1 MKNRYLINQ
10 QLDGVRA
17 SLKEAVN
24 KVEALYAD
32 PKSTVEN
39 RREAENVVKDL
50 KERVQKYEND
60 IREMD
65 EEANRQ
71 LALQNKKPVAGMSEK
86 ERNIA
91 LKANVIRGMIKKES
105 VADDLKALGGSYFLN
120 ALSANTSTGN
130 GGEKLLPKTV
140 ASEVITE
147 PYTINKLR
155 NYVRVSHESNL
166 EIPKLTFSIADDA
179 FIEDEAT
186 AKELAVAGSTVAFG
200 RFKAK
205 VFCDVSETMLLG
217 SDVNLVAEVD
227 KGLDSAIQTKERKQL
242 FGTTLG
248 TTEDHMSFYQKSG
261 ESYTIKEVQ
270 AASKFLAIKKAIADL
285 HEDYRENAK
294 IIMAYADYL
303 DIIETL
309 ANGNATLYT
318 AQPEQI
324 LGKPVIFVDAAT
336 IPIVGDLSYLQINY
350 HPETI
355 SDSDKNVRTG
365 INTFVVT
372 AWYDIQF
379 RLRSAFRLAT
389 VGAGE

>member
-32 PKSTVEN
+32 SKSTIED
-39 RREAENVVKDL
+39 RREAENVVRDL
-50 KERVQKYEND
+50 KERAAKYEND

-71 LALQNKKPVAGMSEK
+71 LQNKKNTQGMSEK
-86 ERNIA
+86 DKIVA
-91 LKANVIRGMIKKES
+91 SKANVIRGMIKKES

-120 ALSANTSTGN
+120 ALSTNTSTGQ
-130 GGEKLLPKTV
+130 GGAAILPKTT
-140 ASEVITE
+140 ASEAIVE
-147 PYTINKLR
+147 PKKVNKLR
-155 NYVRVSHESNL
+155 DYIRISHESNL

-186 AKELAVAGSTVAFG
+186 AKELKVNGSTVTFG
-200 RFKAK
+200 RFKSK

-217 SDVNLVAEVD
+217 SDINLVSEVEA
-227 KGLDSAIQTKERKQL
+227 GLDSAIQTKEKKQL
-242 FGTTLG
+242 FGTALP
-248 TTEDHMSFYQKSG
+248 ENEKHMSFYEKVS
-261 ESYTIKEVQ
+261 SNYTIPAVTAE
-270 AASKFLAIKKAIADL
+270 SKYLAIKKAIADL
-285 HEDYRENAK
+285 GEDFRENAY
-294 IIMAYADYL
+294 IIMTYADYL
-303 DIIETL
+303 DIIEAL
-309 ANGNATLYT
+309 ANGNATLFM

-355 SDSDKNVRTG
+355 SDSDKNVKTG
-365 INTFVVT
+365 MNTFALT
-372 AWYDIQF
+372 TWYDIQF
-379 RLRSAFRLAT
+379 RLRSAFRLAVT
-389 VGAGE
+389 Q

>member
-32 PKSTVEN
+32 SKSTIED
-39 RREAENVVKDL
+39 RREAENVVRDL
-50 KERVQKYEND
+50 KERAAKYEND

-71 LALQNKKPVAGMSEK
+71 LQNKKNVQGMSEK
-86 ERNIA
+86 DKIVA
-91 LKANVIRGMIKKES
+91 SKANVIRGMIKKES

-120 ALSANTSTGN
+120 ALSTHPSTGQ
-130 GGEKLLPKTV
+130 GGANILPKTT
-140 ASEVITE
+140 ASEAIVE
-147 PYTINKLR
+147 PKKVNKLR
-155 NYVRVSHESNL
+155 DYVKISHESNL

-186 AKELAVAGSTVAFG
+186 AKELKVNGSTVTFG
-200 RFKAK
+200 RFKSK

-217 SDVNLVAEVD
+217 SDINLVSEVEA
-227 KGLDSAIQTKERKQL
+227 GLDSAIQTKEKKQL
-242 FGTTLG
+242 FGTALP
-248 TTEDHMSFYQKSG
+248 ENEKHMSFYEKNG
-261 ESYTIKEVQ
+261 GSYTIPSVTGETKY
-270 AASKFLAIKKAIADL
+270 LAIKKAIADL
-285 HEDYRENAK
+285 GEDFRENAH
-294 IIMAYADYL
+294 IIMTYADYL
-303 DIIETL
+303 DIIEAL
-309 ANGNATLYT
+309 ANGNSTLFM

-355 SDSDKNVRTG
+355 SDSDKNVKTG
-365 INTFVVT
+365 MNTFALT

-379 RLRSAFRLAT
+379 RFSKDSLGVEKSA
-389 VGAGE
+389 

>member
-1 MKNRYLINQ
+1 MRNRYLINQ

-32 PKSTVEN
+32 SKSTIED
-39 RREAENVVKDL
+39 RREAENVVRDL
-50 KERVQKYEND
+50 KERAAKYEND

-71 LALQNKKPVAGMSEK
+71 LQNKKDVQGMSEK
-86 ERNIA
+86 DKKIA
-91 LKANVIRGMIKKES
+91 SKANVIRGMIKKES

-120 ALSANTSTGN
+120 ALSTATTGQ
-130 GGEKLLPKTV
+130 GGAAILPKTT
-140 ASEVITE
+140 ASEAIVE
-147 PYTINKLR
+147 PKKVNKLR
-155 NYVRVSHESNL
+155 DYVRISHESNL

-186 AKELAVAGSTVAFG
+186 AKELKVNGSTVTFG
-200 RFKAK
+200 RFKSK

-217 SDVNLVAEVD
+217 TDINLVSEVEA
-227 KGLDSAIQTKERKQL
+227 GLDSAIQTKEKKQL
-242 FGTTLG
+242 FGTDLG
-248 TTEDHMSFYQKSG
+248 TTEKHMSFYEKDGSN
-261 ESYTIKEVQ
+261 YTIHAVTGETKY
-270 AASKFLAIKKAIADL
+270 LAIKKAIADL
-285 HEDYRENAK
+285 GEDYRENAR
-294 IIMAYADYL
+294 IIMTYADYL
-303 DIIETL
+303 DIIEAL
-309 ANGNATLYT
+309 ANGNATLFM

-355 SDSDKNVRTG
+355 SDSDKNVKTG
-365 INTFVVT
+365 MNTFALT
-372 AWYDIQF
+372 AWYDIAF
-379 RLRSAFRLAT
+379 RLRSAFRLAVT
-389 VGAGE
+389 Q

>member
-32 PKSTVEN
+32 SKSTIED
-39 RREAENVVKDL
+39 RREAENVVRDL
-50 KERVQKYEND
+50 KERAAKYEND

-71 LALQNKKPVAGMSEK
+71 LQNKKNTQGMSEK
-86 ERNIA
+86 DKIVA
-91 LKANVIRGMIKKES
+91 SKANVIRGMIKKES

-120 ALSANTSTGN
+120 ALSTHPSTGQ
-130 GGEKLLPKTV
+130 GGAAILPKTT
-140 ASEVITE
+140 ASEAITE
-147 PYTINKLR
+147 PKKVNKLR
-155 NYVRVSHESNL
+155 DYVKISHESNL

-186 AKELAVAGSTVAFG
+186 AKELKVNGSTVTFG
-200 RFKAK
+200 RFKSK

-217 SDVNLVAEVD
+217 SDINLVSEVEA
-227 KGLDSAIQTKERKQL
+227 GSDSAMQTKERKQL
-242 FGTTLG
+242 FGTALP
-248 TTEDHMSFYQKSG
+248 ENEKHMSFYEKVS
-261 ESYTIKEVQ
+261 SNYTIPSVTGETKY
-270 AASKFLAIKKAIADL
+270 LAIKKAIADL
-285 HEDYRENAK
+285 GEDFRENAH
-294 IIMAYADYL
+294 IIMTYADYL
-303 DIIETL
+303 DIIEAL
-309 ANGNATLYT
+309 ANGNSTLFM

-355 SDSDKNVRTG
+355 SDSDKNVKTG
-365 INTFVVT
+365 MNTFALT

-379 RLRSAFRLAT
+379 RLRSAFRLAVT
-389 VGAGE
+389 Q

>member
-71 LALQNKKPVAGMSEK
+71 LQNKKNVQGMSEK
-86 ERNIA
+86 DKIVA
-91 LKANVIRGMIKKES
+91 SKANVIRGMIKKES

-120 ALSANTSTGN
+120 ALSTHPSTGQ
-130 GGEKLLPKTV
+130 GGAAILPKTT
-140 ASEVITE
+140 ASEAIVE
-147 PYTINKLR
+147 PKKVNKLR
-155 NYVRVSHESNL
+155 DYIRVSHESNL

-186 AKELAVAGSTVAFG
+186 AKELKVNGSTVAFG
-200 RFKAK
+200 RFKSK

-217 SDVNLVAEVD
+217 TDINLVSEVEA
-227 KGLDSAIQTKERKQL
+227 GLDSAIQTKEKKQL
-242 FGTTLG
+242 FGTNLG
-248 TTEDHMSFYQKSG
+248 TSEKHMSFYEKDNSN
-261 ESYTIKEVQ
+261 YTIPSVTGETKY
-270 AASKFLAIKKAIADL
+270 LAIKKAIADL
-285 HEDYRENAK
+285 GEDYRENAH
-294 IIMAYADYL
+294 IIMTYADYL
-303 DIIETL
+303 DIIEAL
-309 ANGNATLYT
+309 ANGNATLFM

-324 LGKPVIFVDAAT
+324 LGKPVIFIDAAT
-336 IPIVGDLSYLQINY
+336 IPIVGDLQFVQINY

-355 SDSDKNVRTG
+355 TDSDKNVKTG
-365 INTFVVT
+365 MNTFALT
-372 AWYDIQF
+372 TWFDIQF
-379 RLRSAFRLAT
+379 RMRSAFRLAVT
-389 VGAGE
+389 Q

>member
-32 PKSTVEN
+32 SKSTIED
-39 RREAENVVKDL
+39 RREAENVVRDL
-50 KERVQKYEND
+50 KERAAKYEND

-71 LALQNKKPVAGMSEK
+71 LQNKKNTQGMSEK
-86 ERNIA
+86 DKKIA

-120 ALSANTSTGN
+120 ALSTHQTTGQ
-130 GGEKLLPKTV
+130 GGAAILPKTT
-140 ASEVITE
+140 ASEAIVE
-147 PYTINKLR
+147 PKKVNKLR
-155 NYVRVSHESNL
+155 DYVRISHESNL

-186 AKELAVAGSTVAFG
+186 AKELKANGSTVTFG
-200 RFKAK
+200 RFKSK

-217 SDVNLVAEVD
+217 TDINLVSEVEA
-227 KGLDSAIQTKERKQL
+227 GLDSAIQTKEKKQL
-242 FGTTLG
+242 FGTALP
-248 TTEDHMSFYQKSG
+248 ENEKHMSFYEKVS
-261 ESYTIKEVQ
+261 SNYTIPAVTAE
-270 AASKFLAIKKAIADL
+270 SKYLAIKKAIADL
-285 HEDYRENAK
+285 GEDYRENAH
-294 IIMAYADYL
+294 IIMTYADYL
-303 DIIETL
+303 DIIEAL
-309 ANGNATLYT
+309 ANGNSTLFM

-336 IPIVGDLSYLQINY
+336 IPIVGDLQFVQINY

-355 SDSDKNVRTG
+355 SDSDKNVKTG
-365 INTFVVT
+365 MNTFALT

-379 RLRSAFRLAT
+379 RLRSAFRLAVT
-389 VGAGE
+389 Q

>member
-24 KVEALYAD
+24 KVETLYAD

-50 KERVQKYEND
+50 KERMQKYEND
-60 IREMD
+60 IRELD
-65 EEANRQ
+65 EEASRQ
-71 LALQNKKPVAGMSEK
+71 LAAQNKVNMAGMSEK
-86 ERNIA
+86 EKTVA

-105 VADDLKALGGSYFLN
+105 VASDLKALGGSYFLN
-120 ALSANTSTGN
+120 ALSTNTSTGQ
-130 GGEKLLPKTV
+130 GGEKILPKTV

-147 PYTINKLR
+147 PKTVNKLR
-155 NYVRVSHESNL
+155 NFVRVSRESNL

-186 AKELAVAGSTVAFG
+186 AKELKVAGSTVAFG
-200 RFKAK
+200 RFKSK
-205 VFCDVSETMLLG
+205 VYCDVSETMLLG
-217 SDVNLVAEVD
+217 SDINLVAEVD
-227 KGLDSAIQTKERKQL
+227 AGLDSAIQTKERKQL
-242 FGTTLG
+242 FGTNLPVG
-248 TTEDHMSFYQKSG
+248 EAHMSFYEKVS
-261 ESYTIKEVQ
+261 SNYTIPAVTAETKY
-270 AASKFLAIKKAIADL
+270 LAIKKAIADL

-294 IIMAYADYL
+294 IIMTYADYL
-303 DIIETL
+303 DIIEAL
-309 ANGNATLYT
+309 ANGNATLYM

-336 IPIVGDLSYLQINY
+336 IPVVGDLSYLQINY

-365 INTFVVT
+365 INTFVLT
-372 AWYDIQF
+372 AWYDIVF
-379 RLRSAFRLAT
+379 RLRSAFRLAIS
-389 VGAGE
+389 E

>member
-32 PKSTVEN
+32 SKSTIED
-39 RREAENVVKDL
+39 RREAENVVRDL
-50 KERVQKYEND
+50 KERAAKYEND

-71 LALQNKKPVAGMSEK
+71 LQNKKNTQGMSEK
-86 ERNIA
+86 DKIVA
-91 LKANVIRGMIKKES
+91 SKANVIRGMIKKES

-120 ALSANTSTGN
+120 ALSTHPSTGQ
-130 GGEKLLPKTV
+130 GGADILPKTT
-140 ASEVITE
+140 ASEAIVE
-147 PYTINKLR
+147 PKKVNKLR
-155 NYVRVSHESNL
+155 DYIRISHESNL

-186 AKELAVAGSTVAFG
+186 AKELKVNGSTVTFG
-200 RFKAK
+200 RFKSK

-217 SDVNLVAEVD
+217 TDINLVSEVEA
-227 KGLDSAIQTKERKQL
+227 GLDSAIQTKERKQL
-242 FGTTLG
+242 FGTALP
-248 TTEDHMSFYQKSG
+248 ENEKHMSFYEKNG
-261 ESYTIKEVQ
+261 GSYTIPSVTGETKY
-270 AASKFLAIKKAIADL
+270 LAIKKAIADL
-285 HEDYRENAK
+285 GEDFRENAH
-294 IIMAYADYL
+294 IIMTYADYL
-303 DIIETL
+303 EIIEAL
-309 ANGNATLYT
+309 ANGNSTLFM

-355 SDSDKNVRTG
+355 SDSDKNVKTG
-365 INTFVVT
+365 MNTFALT

-379 RLRSAFRLAT
+379 RLRSAFRLAVT
-389 VGAGE
+389 Q

>member
-71 LALQNKKPVAGMSEK
+71 LQNKKNTQGMSEK
-86 ERNIA
+86 DKIVA
-91 LKANVIRGMIKKES
+91 SKANVIRGMIKKES

-120 ALSANTSTGN
+120 ALSTVTSTGQ
-130 GGEKLLPKTV
+130 GGAAILPKTT
-140 ASEVITE
+140 ASEAIVE
-147 PYTINKLR
+147 PKKVNKLR
-155 NYVRVSHESNL
+155 DYVRISHESNL

-186 AKELAVAGSTVAFG
+186 AKELKANGSTVTFG
-200 RFKAK
+200 RFKSK

-217 SDVNLVAEVD
+217 TDINLVSEVEA
-227 KGLDSAIQTKERKQL
+227 GLDSAIQTKERKQL
-242 FGTTLG
+242 FGTALP
-248 TTEDHMSFYQKSG
+248 ENEKHMSFYEKVS
-261 ESYTIKEVQ
+261 SNYTIPAVTAE
-270 AASKFLAIKKAIADL
+270 SKYLAIKKAIADL
-285 HEDYRENAK
+285 GEDFRENAH
-294 IIMAYADYL
+294 IIMTYADYL
-303 DIIETL
+303 DIIEAL
-309 ANGNATLYT
+309 ANGNSTLFM

-355 SDSDKNVRTG
+355 SDSDKNVKTG
-365 INTFVVT
+365 MNTFALT

-379 RLRSAFRLAT
+379 RLRSAFRLAVT
-389 VGAGE
+389 Q

>member
-71 LALQNKKPVAGMSEK
+71 LQNKKNVQGMSEK
-86 ERNIA
+86 DKIVA
-91 LKANVIRGMIKKES
+91 SKANVIRGMIKKES

-120 ALSANTSTGN
+120 ALSTHPSTGQ
-130 GGEKLLPKTV
+130 GGAAILPKTT
-140 ASEVITE
+140 ASEAIVE
-147 PYTINKLR
+147 PKKVNKLR
-155 NYVRVSHESNL
+155 DYIRVSHESNL

-186 AKELAVAGSTVAFG
+186 AKELKVNGSTVTFG
-200 RFKAK
+200 RFKSK

-217 SDVNLVAEVD
+217 SDINLVSEVEA
-227 KGLDSAIQTKERKQL
+227 GLDSAIQTKEKKQL
-242 FGTTLG
+242 FGTNLG
-248 TTEDHMSFYQKSG
+248 TTEKHMSFYEKDG
-261 ESYTIKEVQ
+261 ASYTIPSVTGETKY
-270 AASKFLAIKKAIADL
+270 LAIKKAIADL
-285 HEDYRENAK
+285 GEDYRENAH
-294 IIMAYADYL
+294 IIMTYADYL
-303 DIIETL
+303 DIIEAL
-309 ANGNATLYT
+309 ANGNSTLFM

-355 SDSDKNVRTG
+355 SDSDKNVKTG
-365 INTFVVT
+365 MNTFALT

-379 RLRSAFRLAT
+379 RLRSAFRLAVT
-389 VGAGE
+389 Q

>member
-50 KERVQKYEND
+50 KERAAKYEND

-71 LALQNKKPVAGMSEK
+71 LQMQNKKNVQGMSEK
-86 ERNIA
+86 DRVTA
-91 LKANVIRGMIKKES
+91 LKANIIRGMIKKES
-105 VADDLKALGGSYFLN
+105 VSDDLKALGGSYFLN
-120 ALSANTSTGN
+120 ALSTASTGQ
-130 GGEKLLPKTV
+130 GGAAILPKTT
-140 ASEVITE
+140 ASEAITE
-147 PYTINKLR
+147 PKEINKLR
-155 NYVRVSHESNL
+155 NFVRISHESNL

-186 AKELAVAGSTVAFG
+186 AKELKVNGSTVAFG
-200 RFKAK
+200 RFKSK

-217 SDVNLVAEVD
+217 SDINLVSEVD
-227 KGLDSAIQTKERKQL
+227 AGLDSAIQTKERKQL
-242 FGTTLG
+242 FGTALP
-248 TTEDHMSFYQKSG
+248 ENEKHMSFYEKNG
-261 ESYTIKEVQ
+261 GSYTIPSVTGETKY
-270 AASKFLAIKKAIADL
+270 LAIKKAIADL

-294 IIMAYADYL
+294 IIMSYADYL
-303 DIIETL
+303 DIIEAL
-309 ANGNATLYT
+309 ANGNATLFM

-355 SDSDKNVRTG
+355 SDSDKNVKTG
-365 INTFVVT
+365 INTFALT
-372 AWYDIQF
+372 TWFDIQF
-379 RLRSAFRLAT
+379 RLRSAFRLAVT
-389 VGAGE
+389 Q

>member
-1 MKNRYLINQ
+1 MRNRYLINQ

-32 PKSTVEN
+32 SKSTIED
-39 RREAENVVKDL
+39 RREAENVVRDL
-50 KERVQKYEND
+50 KERAAKYEND

-71 LALQNKKPVAGMSEK
+71 LQNKKDVQGMSEK
-86 ERNIA
+86 DKKIA
-91 LKANVIRGMIKKES
+91 SKANVIRGMIKKES

-120 ALSANTSTGN
+120 ALSTATTGQ
-130 GGEKLLPKTV
+130 GGAAILPKTT
-140 ASEVITE
+140 ASEAIVE
-147 PYTINKLR
+147 PKKVNKLR
-155 NYVRVSHESNL
+155 DYVRISHESNL

-186 AKELAVAGSTVAFG
+186 AKELKVNGSTVTFG
-200 RFKAK
+200 RFKSK

-217 SDVNLVAEVD
+217 TDINLVSEVEA
-227 KGLDSAIQTKERKQL
+227 GLDSAIQTKEKKQL
-242 FGTTLG
+242 FGTNLG
-248 TTEDHMSFYQKSG
+248 TTEKHMSFYEKDGSN
-261 ESYTIKEVQ
+261 YTIHAVTGETKY
-270 AASKFLAIKKAIADL
+270 LAIKKAIADL
-285 HEDYRENAK
+285 GEDYRENAR
-294 IIMAYADYL
+294 IIMTYADYL
-303 DIIETL
+303 DIIEAL
-309 ANGNATLYT
+309 ANGNATLFM

-355 SDSDKNVRTG
+355 SDSDKNVKTG
-365 INTFVVT
+365 MNTFALT
-372 AWYDIQF
+372 AWYDIAF
-379 RLRSAFRLAT
+379 RLRSAFRLAVT
-389 VGAGE
+389 Q

>member
-71 LALQNKKPVAGMSEK
+71 LQNKKNVQGMSEK
-86 ERNIA
+86 DKIVA
-91 LKANVIRGMIKKES
+91 SKANVIRGMIKKES

-120 ALSANTSTGN
+120 ALSTHPSTGQ
-130 GGEKLLPKTV
+130 GGAAILPKTT
-140 ASEVITE
+140 ASEAIVE
-147 PYTINKLR
+147 PKKVNKLR
-155 NYVRVSHESNL
+155 DYIRVSHESNL

-186 AKELAVAGSTVAFG
+186 AKELKVNGSTVTFG
-200 RFKAK
+200 RFKSK

-217 SDVNLVAEVD
+217 TDINLVSEVEA
-227 KGLDSAIQTKERKQL
+227 GLDSAIQTKERKQL
-242 FGTTLG
+242 FGTDLG
-248 TTEDHMSFYQKSG
+248 ASEKHMSFYEKDNSN
-261 ESYTIKEVQ
+261 YTIPAVTGETKY
-270 AASKFLAIKKAIADL
+270 LAIKKAIADL
-285 HEDYRENAK
+285 GEDFRENAH
-294 IIMAYADYL
+294 IIMTYADYL
-303 DIIETL
+303 DIIEAL
-309 ANGNATLYT
+309 ANGNATLFM

-355 SDSDKNVRTG
+355 SDSDKNVKTG
-365 INTFVVT
+365 MNTFALT
-372 AWYDIQF
+372 AWYDIVF
-379 RLRSAFRLAT
+379 RLRSAFRLAVT
-389 VGAGE
+389 Q

>member
-71 LALQNKKPVAGMSEK
+71 LQNKKNVQGMSEK
-86 ERNIA
+86 DKIVA
-91 LKANVIRGMIKKES
+91 SKANVIRGMIKKES

-120 ALSANTSTGN
+120 ALSTHPSTGQ
-130 GGEKLLPKTV
+130 GGAAILPKTT
-140 ASEVITE
+140 ASEAIVE
-147 PYTINKLR
+147 PKKVNKLR
-155 NYVRVSHESNL
+155 DYVRISHESNL

-186 AKELAVAGSTVAFG
+186 AKELKVNGSTVTFG
-200 RFKAK
+200 RFKSK

-217 SDVNLVAEVD
+217 TDINLVSEVEA
-227 KGLDSAIQTKERKQL
+227 GLDSAIQTKEKKQL
-242 FGTTLG
+242 FGTNLG
-248 TTEDHMSFYQKSG
+248 SNEKHMSFYEKDG
-261 ESYTIKEVQ
+261 ASYTIPSVTGETKY
-270 AASKFLAIKKAIADL
+270 LAIKKAIADL
-285 HEDYRENAK
+285 GEDYRENAH
-294 IIMAYADYL
+294 IIMTYADYL
-303 DIIETL
+303 DIIEAL
-309 ANGNATLYT
+309 ANGNATLFM

-336 IPIVGDLSYLQINY
+336 IPIVGDLQFVQINY

-355 SDSDKNVRTG
+355 TDSDKNVKTG
-365 INTFVVT
+365 MNTFALT
-372 AWYDIQF
+372 TWFDIQF
-379 RLRSAFRLAT
+379 RMRSAFRLAVT
-389 VGAGE
+389 Q

>member
-50 KERVQKYEND
+50 KERAAKYEND

-71 LALQNKKPVAGMSEK
+71 LQMQNKKNVQGMSEK
-86 ERNIA
+86 DRVTA
-91 LKANVIRGMIKKES
+91 LKANIIRGMIKKES
-105 VADDLKALGGSYFLN
+105 VSDDLKALGGSYFLN
-120 ALSANTSTGN
+120 ALSTASTGQ
-130 GGEKLLPKTV
+130 GGAAILPKTT
-140 ASEVITE
+140 ASEAITE
-147 PYTINKLR
+147 PKEINKLR
-155 NYVRVSHESNL
+155 SFVRISHESNL

-186 AKELAVAGSTVAFG
+186 AKELKVNGSTVAFG
-200 RFKAK
+200 RFKSK

-217 SDVNLVAEVD
+217 SDINLVSEVD
-227 KGLDSAIQTKERKQL
+227 AGLDSAIQTKERKQL
-242 FGTTLG
+242 FGTTLS
-248 TTEDHMSFYQKSG
+248 TTEDHMSFYQKAG
-261 ESYTIKEVQ
+261 ESYTIKEVK

-294 IIMAYADYL
+294 IIMSYADYL
-303 DIIETL
+303 EIIETL

-355 SDSDKNVRTG
+355 SDSDKNVKTG
-365 INTFVVT
+365 INTFAVT

-389 VGAGE
+389 VGE

>member
-32 PKSTVEN
+32 SKSTIED
-39 RREAENVVKDL
+39 RREAENVVRDL
-50 KERVQKYEND
+50 KERAAKYEND

-71 LALQNKKPVAGMSEK
+71 LQNKKNTQGMSEK
-86 ERNIA
+86 DKIVA
-91 LKANVIRGMIKKES
+91 SKANVIRGMIKKES

-120 ALSANTSTGN
+120 ALSTHPSTGQ
-130 GGEKLLPKTV
+130 GGATILPKTT
-140 ASEVITE
+140 ASEAIVE
-147 PYTINKLR
+147 PKKVNKLR
-155 NYVRVSHESNL
+155 DYIRVSHESNL

-186 AKELAVAGSTVAFG
+186 AKELKVNGSTVTFG
-200 RFKAK
+200 RFKSK

-217 SDVNLVAEVD
+217 TDINLVSEVEA
-227 KGLDSAIQTKERKQL
+227 GLDSAVQTKEKKQL
-242 FGTTLG
+242 FGTALP
-248 TTEDHMSFYQKSG
+248 ENEKHMSFYEKNG
-261 ESYTIKEVQ
+261 GSYTIPSVTGETKY
-270 AASKFLAIKKAIADL
+270 LAIKKAIADL
-285 HEDYRENAK
+285 GEDYRENAH
-294 IIMAYADYL
+294 IIMTYADYL
-303 DIIETL
+303 DIIEAL
-309 ANGNATLYT
+309 ANGNATLFM

-324 LGKPVIFVDAAT
+324 LGKPVIFIDAAT
-336 IPIVGDLSYLQINY
+336 IPIVGDLQFVQINY

-355 SDSDKNVRTG
+355 SDSDKNVKTG
-365 INTFVVT
+365 MNTFALT

-379 RLRSAFRLAT
+379 RLRSAFRLAVT
-389 VGAGE
+389 Q

>member
-24 KVEALYAD
+24 KVETLYAD

-50 KERVQKYEND
+50 KERMQKYEND
-60 IREMD
+60 IRELD

-71 LALQNKKPVAGMSEK
+71 LAAQNKVNMAGMSEK
-86 ERNIA
+86 EKTVA

-120 ALSANTSTGN
+120 ALSTNTTTGQ
-130 GGEKLLPKTV
+130 GGEKILPKTV

-147 PYTINKLR
+147 PKVVNKLR
-155 NYVRVSHESNL
+155 NFVRVSRESNL

-186 AKELAVAGSTVAFG
+186 AKELKVAGSTVAFG
-200 RFKAK
+200 RYKSK
-205 VFCDVSETMLLG
+205 VYCDVSETMLLG

-227 KGLDSAIQTKERKQL
+227 AGLDSAIQTKERKQL
-242 FGTTLG
+242 FGTNLPVG
-248 TTEDHMSFYQKSG
+248 EAHMSFYEKVS
-261 ESYTIKEVQ
+261 SNYTIPTVTAETKY
-270 AASKFLAIKKAIADL
+270 LAIKKAIADL

-294 IIMAYADYL
+294 IIMTYADYL
-303 DIIETL
+303 DIIEAL
-309 ANGNATLYT
+309 ANGNATLYM

-365 INTFVVT
+365 INTFVLT

-379 RLRSAFRLAT
+379 RLRSAFRLAIT
-389 VGAGE
+389 Q

>member
-71 LALQNKKPVAGMSEK
+71 LQNKKNTQGMSEK
-86 ERNIA
+86 DKIVA
-91 LKANVIRGMIKKES
+91 SKANVIRGMIKKES

-120 ALSANTSTGN
+120 ALSTHPSTGQ
-130 GGEKLLPKTV
+130 GGANILPKTT
-140 ASEVITE
+140 ASEAIVE
-147 PYTINKLR
+147 PKKVNKLR
-155 NYVRVSHESNL
+155 DYVRISHESNL

-186 AKELAVAGSTVAFG
+186 AKELKLNGSTVAFG
-200 RFKAK
+200 RFKSK

-217 SDVNLVAEVD
+217 SDINLVSEVEA
-227 KGLDSAIQTKERKQL
+227 GLDSAIQTKEKKQL
-242 FGTTLG
+242 FGTNLG
-248 TTEDHMSFYQKSG
+248 TTEKHMSFYEKDG
-261 ESYTIKEVQ
+261 ASYTIPSVTGETKY
-270 AASKFLAIKKAIADL
+270 LAIKKAIADL
-285 HEDYRENAK
+285 GEDFRENAH
-294 IIMAYADYL
+294 IIMTYADYL
-303 DIIETL
+303 DIIEAL
-309 ANGNATLYT
+309 ANGNSTLFM

-355 SDSDKNVRTG
+355 SDSDKNVKTG
-365 INTFVVT
+365 MNTFALT

-379 RLRSAFRLAT
+379 RFSKDSLGVEKSA
-389 VGAGE
+389 

>member
-71 LALQNKKPVAGMSEK
+71 LQNKKNTQGMSEK
-86 ERNIA
+86 DKIVA
-91 LKANVIRGMIKKES
+91 SKANVIRGMIKKES

-120 ALSANTSTGN
+120 ALSTHPSTGQ
-130 GGEKLLPKTV
+130 GGANILPKTT
-140 ASEVITE
+140 ASEAIVE
-147 PYTINKLR
+147 PKKVNKLR
-155 NYVRVSHESNL
+155 DYIRVSHESNL

-186 AKELAVAGSTVAFG
+186 AKELKVNGSTVTFG
-200 RFKAK
+200 RFKSK

-217 SDVNLVAEVD
+217 TDINLVSEVEA
-227 KGLDSAIQTKERKQL
+227 GLDSAIQTKERKQL
-242 FGTTLG
+242 FGTTLP
-248 TTEDHMSFYQKSG
+248 ENEKHMSFYEKVS
-261 ESYTIKEVQ
+261 SNYTIPAVTAE
-270 AASKFLAIKKAIADL
+270 SKYLAIKKAIADL
-285 HEDYRENAK
+285 GEDYRENAH
-294 IIMAYADYL
+294 IIMTYADYL
-303 DIIETL
+303 DIIEAL
-309 ANGNATLYT
+309 ANGNATLFM

-355 SDSDKNVRTG
+355 SDSDKNVKTG
-365 INTFVVT
+365 MNTFALT

-379 RLRSAFRLAT
+379 RLRSAFRLAVT
-389 VGAGE
+389 Q

>member
-71 LALQNKKPVAGMSEK
+71 LQNKKNVQGMSEK
-86 ERNIA
+86 DKIVA
-91 LKANVIRGMIKKES
+91 SKANVIRGMIKKES

-120 ALSANTSTGN
+120 ALSTHPSTGQ
-130 GGEKLLPKTV
+130 GGANILPKTT
-140 ASEVITE
+140 ASEAIVE
-147 PYTINKLR
+147 PKKVNKLR
-155 NYVRVSHESNL
+155 DYIRVSHESNL

-186 AKELAVAGSTVAFG
+186 AKELKVNGSTVTFG
-200 RFKAK
+200 RFKSK

-217 SDVNLVAEVD
+217 TDINLVSEVEA
-227 KGLDSAIQTKERKQL
+227 GLDSAIQTKERKQL
-242 FGTTLG
+242 FGTNLP
-248 TTEDHMSFYQKSG
+248 ENEKHMSFYEKVS
-261 ESYTIKEVQ
+261 SNYTIPAVTAETKY
-270 AASKFLAIKKAIADL
+270 LAIKKAIADL
-285 HEDYRENAK
+285 GEDYRENAH
-294 IIMAYADYL
+294 IIMTYADYL
-303 DIIETL
+303 EIIEAL
-309 ANGNATLYT
+309 ANGNSTLFM

-324 LGKPVIFVDAAT
+324 LGKPVIFIDAAT
-336 IPIVGDLSYLQINY
+336 IPIVGDLQFVQINY

-355 SDSDKNVRTG
+355 TDSDKNVKTG
-365 INTFVVT
+365 MNTFALT
-372 AWYDIQF
+372 AWYDIAF
-379 RLRSAFRLAT
+379 RLRSAFRLAIT
-389 VGAGE
+389 Q

>member
-71 LALQNKKPVAGMSEK
+71 LQNKKNVQGMSEK
-86 ERNIA
+86 DKIVA
-91 LKANVIRGMIKKES
+91 SKANVIRGMIKKES

-120 ALSANTSTGN
+120 ALSTHQTTGQ
-130 GGEKLLPKTV
+130 GGAAILPKTT
-140 ASEVITE
+140 ASEVIVE
-147 PYTINKLR
+147 PKKVNKLR
-155 NYVRVSHESNL
+155 DYVRISHESNL

-186 AKELAVAGSTVAFG
+186 AKELKANGSTVTFG
-200 RFKAK
+200 RFKSK

-217 SDVNLVAEVD
+217 TDINLVSEVEA
-227 KGLDSAIQTKERKQL
+227 GLDSAIQTKERKQL
-242 FGTTLG
+242 FGTNLG
-248 TTEDHMSFYQKSG
+248 ANEKHMSFYEKDG
-261 ESYTIKEVQ
+261 ASYTIPSVTGETKY
-270 AASKFLAIKKAIADL
+270 LAIKKAIADL
-285 HEDYRENAK
+285 GEDYRENAH
-294 IIMAYADYL
+294 IIMTYADYL
-303 DIIETL
+303 DIIEAL
-309 ANGNATLYT
+309 ANGNSTLFM

-336 IPIVGDLSYLQINY
+336 IPIVGDLPFVQINY

-355 SDSDKNVRTG
+355 TDSDKNVKTG
-365 INTFVVT
+365 MNTFALT
-372 AWYDIQF
+372 TWFDIQF
-379 RLRSAFRLAT
+379 RMRSAFRLAVT
-389 VGAGE
+389 Q

>member
-71 LALQNKKPVAGMSEK
+71 LQNKKNTQGMSEK
-86 ERNIA
+86 DKIVA
-91 LKANVIRGMIKKES
+91 SKANVIRGMIKKES

-120 ALSANTSTGN
+120 ALSTDTSTGQ
-130 GGEKLLPKTV
+130 GGAAILPKTT
-140 ASEVITE
+140 ASEAIVE
-147 PYTINKLR
+147 PKKVNKLR
-155 NYVRVSHESNL
+155 DHVRISHESNL

-186 AKELAVAGSTVAFG
+186 AKELKVNGSTVTFG
-200 RFKAK
+200 RFKSK

-217 SDVNLVAEVD
+217 SDINLVSEVEA
-227 KGLDSAIQTKERKQL
+227 GLDSAIQTKERKQL
-242 FGTTLG
+242 FGTTLS

-261 ESYTIKEVQ
+261 GNYTIPAVTGETKY
-270 AASKFLAIKKAIADL
+270 LAIKKAIADL
-285 HEDYRENAK
+285 GEDYRENAH

-303 DIIETL
+303 DIIEAL
-309 ANGNATLYT
+309 ANGNSTLFM

-355 SDSDKNVRTG
+355 SDSDKNVKTG
-365 INTFVVT
+365 MNTFALT

-379 RLRSAFRLAT
+379 RLRSAFRLAVT
-389 VGAGE
+389 Q

>member
-32 PKSTVEN
+32 SKSTIED

-50 KERVQKYEND
+50 KERAAKYEND

-71 LALQNKKPVAGMSEK
+71 LQNKKKGQGMSEADK
-86 ERNIA
+86 KIA

-120 ALSANTSTGN
+120 ALSTNATTGQ
-130 GGEKLLPKTV
+130 GGAAILPKTV
-140 ASEVITE
+140 ASEAIVE
-147 PYTINKLR
+147 PRVVNKLR
-155 NYVRVSHESNL
+155 NFVRISHESNL

-186 AKELAVAGSTVAFG
+186 AKELKVNGSTVAFG
-200 RFKAK
+200 RFKSK
-205 VFCDVSETMLLG
+205 VYCDVSETMLLG

-227 KGLDSAIQTKERKQL
+227 AGLDSAIQTKERKQL
-242 FGTTLG
+242 FGTNLG
-248 TTEDHMSFYQKSG
+248 ATEDHMSFYQKSSG
-261 ESYTIKEVQ
+261 SYTIPAVTAETKY
-270 AASKFLAIKKAIADL
+270 LAIKKAIADL

-294 IIMAYADYL
+294 IIMTYADYL
-303 DIIETL
+303 DIIEAL
-309 ANGNATLYT
+309 ANGNATLYM

-336 IPIVGDLSYLQINY
+336 IPVVGDLSYLQINY

-365 INTFVVT
+365 INTFVLT

-379 RLRSAFRLAT
+379 RLRSAFRLAVT
-389 VGAGE
+389 E

>member
-71 LALQNKKPVAGMSEK
+71 LQNKKNVQGMSEK
-86 ERNIA
+86 DKIVA
-91 LKANVIRGMIKKES
+91 SKANVIRGMIKKES

-120 ALSANTSTGN
+120 ALSTHPSTGQ
-130 GGEKLLPKTV
+130 GGAAILPKTT
-140 ASEVITE
+140 ASEAIVE
-147 PYTINKLR
+147 PKKVNKLR
-155 NYVRVSHESNL
+155 DYVRISHESNL

-186 AKELAVAGSTVAFG
+186 AKELKVNGSTVTFG
-200 RFKAK
+200 RFKSK

-217 SDVNLVAEVD
+217 SDINLVSEVEA
-227 KGLDSAIQTKERKQL
+227 GLDSAIQTKEKKQL
-242 FGTTLG
+242 FGTNLG
-248 TTEDHMSFYQKSG
+248 SNEKHMSFYEKDG
-261 ESYTIKEVQ
+261 ASYTIPSVTGETKY
-270 AASKFLAIKKAIADL
+270 LAIKKAIADL
-285 HEDYRENAK
+285 GEDYRENAH
-294 IIMAYADYL
+294 IIMTYADYL
-303 DIIETL
+303 EIIEAL
-309 ANGNATLYT
+309 ANGNSTLFM

-355 SDSDKNVRTG
+355 SDSDKNVKTG
-365 INTFVVT
+365 MNTFALT

-379 RLRSAFRLAT
+379 RLRSAFRLAVT
-389 VGAGE
+389 Q

>member
-71 LALQNKKPVAGMSEK
+71 LQNKKNTQGMSEK
-86 ERNIA
+86 DKIVA
-91 LKANVIRGMIKKES
+91 SKANVIRGMIKKES

-120 ALSANTSTGN
+120 ALSTQTSTGQ
-130 GGEKLLPKTV
+130 GGATILPKTT
-140 ASEVITE
+140 ASEAIVE
-147 PYTINKLR
+147 PKKVNKLR
-155 NYVRVSHESNL
+155 DYIRISHESNL

-186 AKELAVAGSTVAFG
+186 AKELKVNGSTVTFG
-200 RFKAK
+200 RFKSK

-217 SDVNLVAEVD
+217 TDINLVSEVEA
-227 KGLDSAIQTKERKQL
+227 GLDSAIQTKEKKQL
-242 FGTTLG
+242 FGTNLG
-248 TTEDHMSFYQKSG
+248 SNEKHMSFYEKDG
-261 ESYTIKEVQ
+261 ASYTIPSVTGETKY
-270 AASKFLAIKKAIADL
+270 LAIKKAIADL
-285 HEDYRENAK
+285 GEDYRENAH
-294 IIMAYADYL
+294 IIMTYADYL
-303 DIIETL
+303 DIIEAL
-309 ANGNATLYT
+309 ANGNATLFM

-336 IPIVGDLSYLQINY
+336 IPIVGDLQFVQINY

-355 SDSDKNVRTG
+355 SDSDKNVKTG
-365 INTFVVT
+365 MNTFALT

-379 RLRSAFRLAT
+379 RLRSAFRLAIT
-389 VGAGE
+389 Q

>member
-32 PKSTVEN
+32 SKSTIED
-39 RREAENVVKDL
+39 RREAENVVRDL
-50 KERVQKYEND
+50 KERAAKYEND

-71 LALQNKKPVAGMSEK
+71 LQNKKNVQGMSEK
-86 ERNIA
+86 DKIVA
-91 LKANVIRGMIKKES
+91 SKANVIRGMIKKES

-120 ALSANTSTGN
+120 ALSTHPSTGQ
-130 GGEKLLPKTV
+130 GGAAILPKTT
-140 ASEVITE
+140 ASEAIVE
-147 PYTINKLR
+147 PKKVNKLR
-155 NYVRVSHESNL
+155 DYIRVSHESNL

-186 AKELAVAGSTVAFG
+186 AKELKVNGSTVTFG
-200 RFKAK
+200 RFKSK

-217 SDVNLVAEVD
+217 TDINLVSEVEA
-227 KGLDSAIQTKERKQL
+227 GLDSAIQTKERKQL
-242 FGTTLG
+242 FGTALP
-248 TTEDHMSFYQKSG
+248 ENEKHMSFYEKVS
-261 ESYTIKEVQ
+261 SNYTIPAVTAE
-270 AASKFLAIKKAIADL
+270 SKYLAIKKAIADL
-285 HEDYRENAK
+285 GEDYRENAH
-294 IIMAYADYL
+294 IIMTYADYL
-303 DIIETL
+303 DIIEAL
-309 ANGNATLYT
+309 ANGNSTLFM

-355 SDSDKNVRTG
+355 SDSDKNVKTG
-365 INTFVVT
+365 MNTFALT

-379 RLRSAFRLAT
+379 RLRSAFRLAVT
-389 VGAGE
+389 Q

>member
-71 LALQNKKPVAGMSEK
+71 LQNKKNTQGMSEK
-86 ERNIA
+86 DKIVA
-91 LKANVIRGMIKKES
+91 SKANVIRGMIKKES

-120 ALSANTSTGN
+120 ALSTHPSTGQ
-130 GGEKLLPKTV
+130 GGANILPKTT
-140 ASEVITE
+140 ASEAIVE
-147 PYTINKLR
+147 PKKVNKLR
-155 NYVRVSHESNL
+155 DYVRISHESNL

-186 AKELAVAGSTVAFG
+186 AKELKLNGSTVAFG
-200 RFKAK
+200 RFKSK
-205 VFCDVSETMLLG
+205 VYCDVSETMLLG
-217 SDVNLVAEVD
+217 SDINLVAEVD
-227 KGLDSAIQTKERKQL
+227 AGLDSAIQTKERKQL
-242 FGTTLG
+242 FGTALPSNET
-248 TTEDHMSFYQKSG
+248 HMSFYEKNG
-261 ESYTIKEVQ
+261 GSYTIPAVTAETKY
-270 AASKFLAIKKAIADL
+270 LAIKKAIADL
-285 HEDYRENAK
+285 GEDYRENAK
-294 IIMAYADYL
+294 IIMTYADYL
-303 DIIETL
+303 DIIEAL
-309 ANGNATLYT
+309 ANGNATLYM

-324 LGKPVIFVDAAT
+324 LGKPVIFCDAAT
-336 IPIVGDLSYLQINY
+336 IPVVGDLSYLQINY

-365 INTFVVT
+365 INTFVLT

-379 RLRSAFRLAT
+379 RLRSAFRLAVT
-389 VGAGE
+389 Q

>member
-1 MKNRYLINQ
+1 MRNRYLINQ

-86 ERNIA
+86 DRNIA

-120 ALSANTSTGN
+120 ALSTASTGQ
-130 GGEKLLPKTV
+130 GGATILPKTT
-140 ASEVITE
+140 ASEAITE
-147 PYTINKLR
+147 PKEINKLR
-155 NYVRVSHESNL
+155 NFVRISHESNL

-186 AKELAVAGSTVAFG
+186 AKELKVNGSTVAFG
-200 RFKAK
+200 RFKSK

-217 SDVNLVAEVD
+217 SDINLVSEVD
-227 KGLDSAIQTKERKQL
+227 AGLDSAIQTKERKQL
-242 FGTTLG
+242 FGTNLP
-248 TTEDHMSFYQKSG
+248 EAEKHMSFYEKVS
-261 ESYTIKEVQ
+261 SNYTIPAVTGETKY
-270 AASKFLAIKKAIADL
+270 LAIKKAIADL

-294 IIMAYADYL
+294 IIMSYADYL
-303 DIIETL
+303 DIIEAL
-309 ANGNATLYT
+309 ANGNATLFM

-324 LGKPVIFVDAAT
+324 LGKPEIFVDAAT
-336 IPIVGDLSYLQINY
+336 IPIEGELSY
-350 HPETI
+350 
-355 SDSDKNVRTG
+355 
-365 INTFVVT
+365 
-372 AWYDIQF
+372 
-379 RLRSAFRLAT
+379 
-389 VGAGE
+389 

>member
-1 MKNRYLINQ
+1 MRNRYLINQ

-32 PKSTVEN
+32 SKSTIED
-39 RREAENVVKDL
+39 RREAENVVRDL
-50 KERVQKYEND
+50 KERAAKYEND

-71 LALQNKKPVAGMSEK
+71 LQNKKDVQGMSEK
-86 ERNIA
+86 DKKIA

-120 ALSANTSTGN
+120 ALSTASTGQ
-130 GGEKLLPKTV
+130 GGAAILPKTTAAEAIV
-140 ASEVITE
+140 E
-147 PYTINKLR
+147 PKKVNKLR
-155 NYVRVSHESNL
+155 DYVRISHESNL
-166 EIPKLTFSIADDA
+166 EIPKLTFSITDDA

-186 AKELAVAGSTVAFG
+186 AKELKVNGSTVAFG
-200 RFKAK
+200 RFKSK

-217 SDVNLVAEVD
+217 SDINLVSEVD
-227 KGLDSAIQTKERKQL
+227 AGLDSAIQTKERKQL
-242 FGTTLG
+242 FGTTLS

-261 ESYTIKEVQ
+261 GSYTIPAVTGETKY
-270 AASKFLAIKKAIADL
+270 LAIKKAIADL
-285 HEDYRENAK
+285 GEDFRENAH
-294 IIMAYADYL
+294 IIMTYADYL
-303 DIIETL
+303 DIIEAL
-309 ANGNATLYT
+309 ANGNATLFM

-355 SDSDKNVRTG
+355 SDSDKNVMTG
-365 INTFVVT
+365 INTFVLT

-379 RLRSAFRLAT
+379 RLRSAFRLAVT
-389 VGAGE
+389 Q

>member
-50 KERVQKYEND
+50 KERMQKYEND
-60 IREMD
+60 IRELD

-71 LALQNKKPVAGMSEK
+71 LAAQNKVNMAGMSEADK
-86 ERNIA
+86 KIA

-105 VADDLKALGGSYFLN
+105 VANDLKALGGSYFLN
-120 ALSANTSTGN
+120 ALSTNTSTGQ
-130 GGEKLLPKTV
+130 GGEKILPKTV

-147 PYTINKLR
+147 PKTVNKLR
-155 NYVRVSHESNL
+155 NFVRVSRESNL

-186 AKELAVAGSTVAFG
+186 AKELKVAGSTVTFG
-200 RFKAK
+200 RFKSK
-205 VFCDVSETMLLG
+205 VCCDVSETMLLG

-227 KGLDSAIQTKERKQL
+227 AGLDSAIQTKERKQL
-242 FGTTLG
+242 FGTALPTQ
-248 TTEDHMSFYQKSG
+248 EDHMSFYQKVSG
-261 ESYTIKEVQ
+261 SYTIPAVTAETKY
-270 AASKFLAIKKAIADL
+270 LAIKKAIADL

-294 IIMAYADYL
+294 IIMRYADYL
-303 DIIETL
+303 DIIEAL
-309 ANGNATLYT
+309 ANGNATLYM

-336 IPIVGDLSYLQINY
+336 IPVVGDLSYLQINY

-365 INTFVVT
+365 INTFVLT
-372 AWYDIQF
+372 AWYDIVF
-379 RLRSAFRLAT
+379 RLRSAFRLAVT
-389 VGAGE
+389 E

>member
-71 LALQNKKPVAGMSEK
+71 LQNKKNVQGMSEK
-86 ERNIA
+86 DKIVA
-91 LKANVIRGMIKKES
+91 SKANVIRGMIKKES

-120 ALSANTSTGN
+120 ALSTHPSTGQ
-130 GGEKLLPKTV
+130 GGAAILPKTT
-140 ASEVITE
+140 ASEAIVE
-147 PYTINKLR
+147 PKKVNKLR
-155 NYVRVSHESNL
+155 DYIRISHESNL

-186 AKELAVAGSTVAFG
+186 AKELKVNGSTVTFG
-200 RFKAK
+200 RFKSK

-217 SDVNLVAEVD
+217 TDINLVSEVEA
-227 KGLDSAIQTKERKQL
+227 GLDSAIQTKERKQL
-242 FGTTLG
+242 FGTTLS

-261 ESYTIKEVQ
+261 GSYTIPAVTGETKY
-270 AASKFLAIKKAIADL
+270 LAIKKAIADL
-285 HEDYRENAK
+285 GEDFRENAY
-294 IIMAYADYL
+294 IIMTYADYL
-303 DIIETL
+303 EIIEAL
-309 ANGNATLYT
+309 ANGNSTLFM

-355 SDSDKNVRTG
+355 SDSDKNVKTG
-365 INTFVVT
+365 MNTFALT
-372 AWYDIQF
+372 AWYDIAF
-379 RLRSAFRLAT
+379 RLRSAFRLAIT
-389 VGAGE
+389 Q